1 MSIRAP
7 SSCSICGLF
16 GHNRRRCH
24 EIIQDEGQRERRSDE
39 NFGIHVVIEQMEY
52 EAARRRR
59 EQREQRERDER
70 QQLLLEQSVYVE
82 QSVYAND
89 QQINVLRARIRELER
104 QPPQHPQ
111 HPPPPRPQLR
121 RSDSFTLT
129 QDQVMA
135 YILHQG
141 NEYKRLLT
149 KPEILKTPHPEV
161 YVSESCPICMEAL
174 GKTNVTTMLCGHQTC
189 TGCFARNIIESKSNR
204 CPVCREKVI

>member
-7 SSCSICGLF
+7 SSCSRCGLF

-24 EIIQDEGQRERRSDE
+24 EIIQDEEQRERRSNE
-39 NFGIHVVIEQMEY
+39 NFEIHVFIEQMEY
-52 EAARRRR
+52 EEARRRR
-59 EQREQRERDER
+59 ELREQSD
-70 QQLLLEQSVYVE
+70 
-82 QSVYAND
+82 ANN
-89 QQINVLRARIRELER
+89 QQINALRAQIRELEQAR
-104 QPPQHPQ
+104 QPPQRPQ
-111 HPPPPRPQLR
+111 QPPPPQPRQPPRPQLR

-189 TGCFARNIIESKSNR
+189 TGCFARNIIESKSNC